1 MLFLY
6 FIMQYDDRNHVLYCI
21 TDVSIWVQL
30 VSGETLL
37 QEKTFTVVG
46 VTQTQVLADS
56 IVIAASAL
64 NHNTVA
70 W

>member
-1 MLFLY
+1 
-6 FIMQYDDRNHVLYCI
+6 MQYDDRNHVLYCI

-56 IVIAASAL
+56 IAIAASAL
-64 NHNTVA
+64 NHCAT
-70 W
+70 